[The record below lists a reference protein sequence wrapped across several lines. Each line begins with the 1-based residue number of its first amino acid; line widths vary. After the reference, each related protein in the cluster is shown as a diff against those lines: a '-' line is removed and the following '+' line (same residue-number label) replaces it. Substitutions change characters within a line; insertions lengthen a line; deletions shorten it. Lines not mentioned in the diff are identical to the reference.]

1 MKLPKTNKKRFNFKL
16 SFLKNKSLL
25 QLLYPDFTDKKK
37 IPTETEELNINCTI
51 KVQMCADKLESNV
64 AQRNLQH

>member
-37 IPTETEELNINCTI
+37 NPNRDGRAEHQLHN
-51 KVQMCADKLESNV
+51 
-64 AQRNLQH
+64 